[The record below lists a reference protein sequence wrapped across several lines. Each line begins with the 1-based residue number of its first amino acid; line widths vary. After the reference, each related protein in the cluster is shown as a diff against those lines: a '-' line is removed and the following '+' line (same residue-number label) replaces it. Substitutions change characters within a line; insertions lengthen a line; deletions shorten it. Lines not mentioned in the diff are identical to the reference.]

1 MTGVQTCAL
10 PISLFCNV
18 ITKTIARKRLRDY
31 IAEQGVNDASAFHQ
45 NTAPATTFAEQAEQ
59 WLTTMKTRRRKPVK
73 PATIAGWRHSL
84 DKWLLPLVGE
94 LRLAEV
100 GNAALK
106 TVIEKMTTAGL
117 SEQSIITH
125 TRVVKMVVASAINE
139 EGEQLYPRKWNHDFV
154 GLPIID
160 PTKQH
165 RPTVTKADIERIIA
179 EVNPR
184 FQVLAALLPRGFAL
198 VKL

>member
-1 MTGVQTCAL
+1 
-10 PISLFCNV
+10 
-18 ITKTIARKRLRDY
+18 
-31 IAEQGVNDASAFHQ
+31 
-45 NTAPATTFAEQAEQ
+45 
-59 WLTTMKTRRRKPVK
+59 MKTRRRKPVK

-139 EGEQLYPRKWNHDFV
+139 EGDQLYPRKWNHDFV

-165 RPTVTKADIERIIA
+165 RPTTTKADIERIIA
-179 EVNPR
+179 EINPR
-184 FQVLAALLPRGFAL
+184 FYLLAALLPGTGLRIGEAL
-198 VKL
+198 GLKTEDLEENCRVLRVRRSVWQCHEQFPKTANAVRVVDVHESLARVLRE